1 MNTTAKLGDS
11 TLGLGIKSVNLS
23 PNGLYVVATQFDT
36 KIKLFNGI
44 SMKEIANLEH
54 QTQLNLKIP
63 ELSSVIVYREESV
76 RDNLMPG
83 SDRFIS

>member
-54 QTQLNLKIP
+54 QT
-63 ELSSVIVYREESV
+63 
-76 RDNLMPG
+76 
-83 SDRFIS
+83 